1 MKKVYVIG
9 IFYVLLVFVLSALSI
24 SLLAAAQ
31 EGALDGKTF
40 VGEMGE
46 SGKDKGDK
54 DELVFKDG
62 KFSSAACEKY
72 GFGDAPYTA
81 TVSGGHDDVRSRNG
95 ERERGKNE
103 MVGHGHWRQT
113 RWDRDVVQG
122 RPGACRILVQN
133 AVEEVSVS

>member
-54 DELVFKDG
+54 DELIFKDG

-81 TVSGGHDDVRSRNG
+81 TVTGDTTTFETETVSAK
-95 ERERGKNE
+95 EGK
-103 MVGHGHWRQT
+103 MKWTGTVTGDKLDGT
-113 RWDRDVVQG
+113 ATWDKDGQA
-122 RPGACRILVQN
+122 P
-133 AVEEVSVS
+133 VEYWYKTKLQK

>member
-40 VGEMGE
+40 SGMMGE
-46 SGKDKGDK
+46 TGKEGDK

-62 KFSSAACEKY
+62 KFNSAACEKY

-81 TVSGGHDDVRSRNG
+81 TVSGDTTTFETETVSAK
-95 ERERGKNE
+95 EGKMKWSGTVTGDKLDGTVMWYKE
-103 MVGHGHWRQT
+103 GQA
-113 RWDRDVVQG
+113 
-122 RPGACRILVQN
+122 P
-133 AVEEVSVS
+133 VEYWFKTQLKQ